1 MAREEQDREDLLAE
15 ATALFERIELEVE
28 GFADPVLIGFRRD
41 GCASVYIG
49 ADPAFHFNTRLE
61 LRRAFVAGLL
71 YKAQRAR
78 LVALERKR
86 VGGEV
91 QLLRT
96 DLDRAA
102 EDAFLANCQQVLAR
116 LQAGLQSGKH
126 RTIGQVPP
134 AADILAR
141 VRIFL
146 ESVPVPLRIATSPH
160 AR

>member
-1 MAREEQDREDLLAE
+1 M
-15 ATALFERIELEVE
+15 
-28 GFADPVLIGFRRD
+28 
-41 GCASVYIG
+41 S
-49 ADPAFHFNTRLE
+49 
-61 LRRAFVAGLL
+61 
-71 YKAQRAR
+71 
-78 LVALERKR
+78 LERNR

-102 EDAFLANCQQVLAR
+102 QDAFMANCQQILAR

-134 AADILAR
+134 AADVLAR
-141 VRIFL
+141 VRSFL
-146 ESVPVPLRIATSPH
+146 ESVPVPLRIASSPH